1 MKSKNITLDIIKLQL
16 QNYSIEEKIE
26 IIANL
31 LIEIGA
37 NNIET
42 NIEKINRKNIYDIVI
57 TDVKKHGD
65 TLSNSLARQGIQM
78 LLWIKKEKM

>member
-16 QNYSIEEKIE
+16 KNYTIQEKIE

-31 LIEIGA
+31 LIEIGVE
-37 NNIET
+37 NIET
-42 NIEKINRKNIYDIVI
+42 KIEKISHKNIYDIVI

-78 LLWIKKEKM
+78 LLWLKKEKL

>member
-16 QNYSIEEKIE
+16 KNYTIQEKIE

-31 LIEIGA
+31 LIDIGIE
-37 NNIET
+37 NIET
-42 NIEKINRKNIYDIVI
+42 KIEKISHKNIYDIVI

-78 LLWIKKEKM
+78 LLWLKKEKL